1 MGVIRPNGARN
12 VSFHAPQ
19 ITSHRE
25 CSQEDRFPGVELFF
39 PFTNTAVARVDE
51 KFAGTDDFIQD
62 EVPVTNTLK
71 QAFAKA
77 FVYASRL
84 ATTLFLIERLF
95 RLLVEGPGTESRRPV
110 SQWDSEPQRG
120 WVT

>member
-1 MGVIRPNGARN
+1 M
-12 VSFHAPQ
+12 
-19 ITSHRE
+19 
-25 CSQEDRFPGVELFF
+25 
-39 PFTNTAVARVDE
+39 DE

-95 RLLVEGPGTESRRPV
+95 RLLVEGLGTESRRLV